1 VFHFEIEEENII
13 SLILFFDDLDSNDK
27 SLAEIFEKTY
37 QNYHRPDQ
45 IICIL
50 PCSDIAKF
58 QNLLEDTSVKVNAER
73 YGNKVPFIAL
83 SFNLFG
89 ELSVCYNP
97 QDSNI
102 LNLSELALSIKKT
115 GLNILCNKH
124 NIIET
129 SPPGTSYLKPSHSQ
143 HNEFISAYKL
153 GQDSSHNVFIA
164 FTLLSF
170 LNKKLD
176 YKYIYIDTS
185 AINYIVLALINLI
198 NRIDKNIN
206 FNPVYNSFHSYSGL
220 VDLKPQLTSE
230 VLVFISASTSNSLMD
245 KVIAEWGVES
255 NQVITLLSFKKSGQ
269 VLHYL
274 KSSKKQTPK
283 HTENFVRRV
292 DEYFT
297 TEYLPPKSVVLKK
310 IHGKNIHK
318 WPFKHFFNTNNHRCH
333 FKTNKLENIKEQS
346 IDLTELP
353 KSVNDEIDAWI
364 QHIICWHIPSSIKYV
379 VTDASNDFC
388 QSVISK
394 IKLNHP
400 HIDVLDF
407 TSVIDKDFDNSN
419 NALCAI
425 LPVIRSGNAFISL
438 NRDLRITK
446 HNGMRIFISPF
457 FLYQGE
463 SNKKQFK
470 NSLLYGPD
478 LNKYKFFNKY
488 ELSIP
493 YRSNESS
500 WESEI
505 DFYDDLDDSDG
516 FIDMRKSMIHKTSEG
531 LKGIIGLNGRSLNEH
546 LTFSRHFAF
555 WNFDYNSQTPE
566 SVYFT
571 VSSILQNA
579 REDLT
584 LPLEDQL
591 LCNIQQQSVLSPENF
606 VRFNDPLIQSCL
618 WRAALDT
625 EVDYS
630 SDESLSKQFTDILI
644 RLLKHYDNTKG
655 EASIDLLLGISLRKI
670 RLSNRCYKNLYQYLE
685 NFTFSHSS
693 SLLEIMKEK
702 IQSFYT

>member
-1 VFHFEIEEENII
+1 VFHFEIEQENII
-13 SLILFFDDLDSNDK
+13 SLILFFDDLDSSDK
-27 SLAEIFEKTY
+27 SLAEVFEKTY

-50 PCSDIAKF
+50 PCSDENTFI
-58 QNLLEDTSVKVNAER
+58 NLLADSSVKINAER
-73 YGNKVPFIAL
+73 YGAKVPFTAL
-83 SFNLFG
+83 TFDVFG
-89 ELSVCYNP
+89 EFSVCYNH
-97 QDSNI
+97 QNSSN
-102 LNLSELALSIKKT
+102 LNFNELALIIKET

-124 NIIET
+124 NIIEI

-170 LNKKLD
+170 LNKKSD

-185 AINYIVLALINLI
+185 AINYIVLSIINLV
-198 NRIDKNIN
+198 NRIDKTIN
-206 FNPVYNSFHSYSGL
+206 FNPIYVSFHSYSGL
-220 VDLKPQLTSE
+220 VKLKPQLTDD
-230 VLVFISASTSNSLMD
+230 VLVLISASTSNSLMD
-245 KVIAEWGVES
+245 KVIAKWGV
-255 NQVITLLSFKKSGQ
+255 NPVQVITLLSFKNSSQ

-274 KSSKKQTPK
+274 KNTKKQIPK

-297 TEYLPPKSVVLKK
+297 TEYLPPKSVVLKTT
-310 IHGKNIHK
+310 HGKNIHK
-318 WPFKHFFNTNNHRCH
+318 WPFEHFFNTNNLKCH
-333 FKTNKLENIKEQS
+333 FKANNLERIKEQS
-346 IDLTELP
+346 IDLKNLP
-353 KSVNDEIDAWI
+353 KSINDDIDKWVH
-364 QHIICWHIPSSIKYV
+364 HIISWHIPSSIKYI
-379 VTDASNDFC
+379 VTDESNDFC
-388 QSVISK
+388 KSVVSK
-394 IKLNHP
+394 IQHSHP
-400 HIDVLDF
+400 DIDVLDF
-407 TSVIDKDFDNSN
+407 NSVIDKDFDNSN

-457 FLYQGE
+457 LLYQGE

-488 ELSIP
+488 ELNIP

-505 DFYDDLDDSDG
+505 DFYDNLDDSDS
-516 FIDMRKSMIHKTSEG
+516 FINTRKEMIHKTSEG
-531 LKGIIGLNGRSLNEH
+531 LEGIIGLNGRCLNEH

-555 WNFDYNSQTPE
+555 WNFEYETQTPE

-579 REDLT
+579 RDDLT

-630 SDESLSKQFTDILI
+630 SDEVISKQFTDILI

-655 EASIDLLLGISLRKI
+655 EAAIDLLLGISIRKI
-670 RLSNRCYKNLYQYLE
+670 RISNRCYKKLYLYLE
-685 NFTFSHSS
+685 SFTFSHSS
-693 SLLEIMKEK
+693 LLLEVMKEK